1 MYAHLYCHSVVL
13 CKVDVSKME
22 GLSLHIEKLRPASY
36 CEMKI
41 NSVLKEKITVTSHS
55 DLTFQ
60 DCLPE
65 DVQVTAVGVMGKC
78 RFECLLGGCPGPRI

>member
-1 MYAHLYCHSVVL
+1 MS

-22 GLSLHIEKLRPASY
+22 GLSLHVEKLRPASD
-36 CEMKI
+36 CEMKV
-41 NSVLKEKITVTSHS
+41 NSVPKEKITVTSKS

-65 DVQVTAVGVMGKC
+65 DVQVTAMRVIGKS
-78 RFECLLGGCPGPRI
+78 RFECLVEACFS